1 MRPLNPPLCENEKP
15 YCPRGGQPMKCVNET
30 LEEWVFS
37 CIGCGQV
44 RIITRPEYRQ
54 KIRREVEQLNG
65 IRKFF

>member
-1 MRPLNPPLCENEKP
+1 
-15 YCPRGGQPMKCVNET
+15 MKCVNET

-44 RIITRPEYRQ
+44 RIITRPEHRQ
-54 KIRREVEQLNG
+54 KVRREVEQLNG